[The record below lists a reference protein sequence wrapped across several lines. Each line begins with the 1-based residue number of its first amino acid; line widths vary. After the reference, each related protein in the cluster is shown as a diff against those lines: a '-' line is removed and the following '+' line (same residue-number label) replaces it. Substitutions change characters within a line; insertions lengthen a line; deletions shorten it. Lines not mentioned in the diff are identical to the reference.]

1 MHQNVKGE
9 RILTLHLGIDI
20 GSTTVKIAVL
30 DNNDELVF
38 SRYKRHYSDIWKALE
53 ELIGE
58 VYNEYSTDLI
68 TAAVTGSGGLAVAE
82 ILGLNFVQEVVAGSK
97 AIER

>member
-9 RILTLHLGIDI
+9 RIDLHLGIDI
-20 GSTTVKIAVL
+20 GLGKIAVL

-58 VYNEYSTDLI
+58 VYNGYTM
-68 TAAVTGSGGLAVAE
+68 T
-82 ILGLNFVQEVVAGSK
+82 
-97 AIER
+97 